1 MRIITAKTKTRNYP
15 IYISQQFS
23 EHFPLL
29 LRKNFKNSEK
39 IVLVTNDKVFGI
51 YESKIKNMLE
61 KCSLLHEI
69 VIIQDGEENKNLQMA
84 EYIFGKLVDFNM
96 HRNDIITAFGGGV
109 IGDLAGFVAS
119 TYQRGTKLIHCPTT
133 IVSQVDSSIGGKVAV
148 NYSGIKNILGNFYQ
162 PHMVFIDPT
171 FNHTL
176 EEKQIINGLGEVVKY
191 GIVFKKKIL
200 DGLSQSIEDKKED
213 RLFKM
218 IRSDI
223 FREIIYMCCSIKAAV
238 AQKDEFDIN
247 YRNLLN
253 FGHTIGHCIES
264 AFEFKG
270 MSHGE
275 AVSAGMIV
283 AIDISVSLGIC
294 KKEIKEWILEI
305 YRKLKL
311 PYRIPE
317 IDINKIVCALKY
329 DKKFKTMQNKFV
341 LMKGINKPVFIYN
354 LDKGVIIDSIKKSM
368 YNYI

>member
-1 MRIITAKTKTRNYP
+1 MRIITAKTKTREYP
-15 IYISQQFS
+15 IYINQQFS
-23 EHFPLL
+23 ERFPLL
-29 LRKNFKNSEK
+29 VRKNFKDTEK
-39 IVLVTNDKVFGI
+39 ILLVTNDRVFGI
-51 YESKIKNMLE
+51 YEGKIKNTLG
-61 KCSLLHEI
+61 KCSLPYEI
-69 VIIQDGEENKNLQMA
+69 VIIRDGEENKNLQMA
-84 EYIFGKLVDFNM
+84 GHIYDRLVDLNM
-96 HRNDIITAFGGGV
+96 HRNDIIIAFGGGV

-119 TYQRGTKLIHCPTT
+119 TYQRGTRLIHCPTT

-148 NYSGIKNILGNFYQ
+148 NYSGIKNIVGNFYQ
-162 PHMVFIDPT
+162 PHMIFIDPI
-171 FNHTL
+171 FNYTL

-200 DGLSQSIEDKKED
+200 DGLSQNIEDKKED
-213 RLFKM
+213 RLFEM

-223 FREIIYMCCSIKAAV
+223 FREIIYICCSIKAAV
-238 AQKDEFDIN
+238 AKKDELDLN

-270 MSHGE
+270 ISHGE

-283 AIDISVSLGIC
+283 AFDISISLGLC
-294 KKEIKEWILEI
+294 KKEVKEWILEI
-305 YRKLKL
+305 YKKLKL

-317 IDINKIVCALKY
+317 IDIDKIIGALKY

-354 LDKGVIIDSIKKSM
+354 VDKRVIIDSIKKSM